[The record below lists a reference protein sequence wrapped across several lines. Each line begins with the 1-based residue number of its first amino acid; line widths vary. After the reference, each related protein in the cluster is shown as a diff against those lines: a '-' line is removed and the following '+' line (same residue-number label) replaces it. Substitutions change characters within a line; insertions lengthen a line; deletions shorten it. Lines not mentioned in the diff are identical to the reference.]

1 MPAISF
7 GGTEKNAAFS
17 AVGGIFR
24 NCRHFYL
31 VAHFKLPALLFCGTF
46 KTAGSIIFVGTL

>member
-31 VAHFKLPALLFCGTF
+31 VAHFKLPALLFCGAF
-46 KTAGSIIFVGTL
+46 KTAGSIIFAGTL